1 MRLQFPRKNIY
12 SDTAVVKSILRL
24 RLTVQIR
31 KLKYKLKSS
40 KHKSVKY
47 DLLFNKKNIYP
58 F

>member
-31 KLKYKLKSS
+31 KLKYKLKSL
-40 KHKSVKY
+40 KHKSVEY
-47 DLLFNKKNIYP
+47 NLLCNKKNIYP